1 MDNFWVTYSSVIGS
15 SAKVEALLLKTP
27 THPCKLT
34 DNHKVINLD
43 NTRIALPHGS
53 PSSLVCNA
61 FFVYRFLNN

>member
-43 NTRIALPHGS
+43 NTYSVTAWLTE
-53 PSSLVCNA
+53 
-61 FFVYRFLNN
+61 